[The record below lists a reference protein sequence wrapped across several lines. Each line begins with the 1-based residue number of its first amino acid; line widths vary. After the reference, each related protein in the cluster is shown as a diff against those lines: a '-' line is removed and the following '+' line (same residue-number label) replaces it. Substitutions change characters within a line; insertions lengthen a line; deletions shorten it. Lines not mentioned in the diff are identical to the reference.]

1 MYNVL
6 HLFNRLDS
14 QEESLIKGNL
24 FIPLK
29 NRLNNDNSHFFTNS
43 PTSTLTAKN
52 LKHYKLMV
60 ISIIILLLV
69 SIFIL
74 LIILWICMHKKKN
87 VIEYQHPDDELEQL
101 DITNQEDKE
110 LQNPIH
116 QKSNIYN

>member
-1 MYNVL
+1 MNNIL
-6 HLFNRLDS
+6 PRFERLDS
-14 QEESLIKGNL
+14 QEKNLIKGNL

-43 PTSTLTAKN
+43 PTSTLTASN

-60 ISIIILLLV
+60 ICIIILLLV

-74 LIILWICMHKKKN
+74 LIIFWICMHKKKN

-101 DITNQEDKE
+101 DISNQEGKE
-110 LQNPIH
+110 IPIH
-116 QKSNIYN
+116 KQSNIYN